1 MEFFFRLFSYILF
14 YLRVWQPLAP
24 NVGMGASFQFALHCI
39 AFSTSSLVVLLASDS
54 QFVTYFAGRSL
65 HYILR
70 QSTYVLDKSV
80 LATGIKWNTNMLA
93 PTEIIHLKF
102 PIVTFCEPDHCDE
115 PSHFRSLC
123 IFLLLPA
130 PILNDTYVKKF

>member
-14 YLRVWQPLAP
+14 YLRAWQPLAP

-39 AFSTSSLVVLLASDS
+39 AFSASSLVVLLASDA
-54 QFVTYFAGRSL
+54 QFVTYFAGRSF

-80 LATGIKWNTNMLA
+80 LATGIKWNTNTLA
-93 PTEIIHLKF
+93 PTEIVHLKF

-115 PSHFRSLC
+115 PSHLRSPC